1 MESLPLLDVEA
12 ADDDGGGGGDGAAI
26 VADGAVAALPP
37 PSGSCDCDWEEAVE
51 WVLMSMVVGV
61 GGSSRLCQCRWG
73 K

>member
-1 MESLPLLDVEA
+1 LLDVEA
-12 ADDDGGGGGDGAAI
+12 ADDDGAAI
-26 VADGAVAALPP
+26 VADGVVAALPP